1 MIRLKF
7 LQFLLLIIKLKIM
20 NDLQIR
26 IVSNGW
32 IITDRYGFQTVF
44 VDPLDFLKA
53 IATRTLSM
61 EQREKLILRELVE

>member
-1 MIRLKF
+1 
-7 LQFLLLIIKLKIM
+7 M

-53 IATRTLSM
+53 VSTRTLSM